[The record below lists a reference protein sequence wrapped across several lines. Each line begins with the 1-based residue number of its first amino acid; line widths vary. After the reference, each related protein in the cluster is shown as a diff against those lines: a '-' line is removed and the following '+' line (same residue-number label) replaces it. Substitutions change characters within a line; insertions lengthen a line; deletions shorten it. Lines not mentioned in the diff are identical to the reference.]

1 MIEFIRAGG
10 WLMIPI
16 ILSSVIAMAII
27 IERFLSLRTGKVM
40 PAGDIQ
46 RARGLAA
53 AGKVG
58 QSDIDSLSQS
68 SVVGRLLAT
77 GLASSA
83 APRHILKEN
92 LEEAGRHVVH
102 QLERYMTALG
112 TIAAITPLMGLL
124 GTVLGMITAFSK
136 ITQVGV
142 GDPATVA
149 GGISQALF
157 TTAAGISVAIV
168 ALIFHRYFKAKV
180 DNYVIGMEQEAIKLV
195 EIVNNKQSRRPAAPA
210 AGQAPGGAA
219 NNGNKGSAAN
229 AKSAAAI
236 VAARRQQRAAVG
248 GPV

>member
-40 PAGDIQ
+40 PVADIQ
-46 RARGLAA
+46 RARELAA
-53 AGKVG
+53 SGKVAQG
-58 QSDIDSLSQS
+58 EIDSLSQS

-77 GLASSA
+77 GLASSS

-142 GDPATVA
+142 GDPGAVA

-180 DNYVIGMEQEAIKLV
+180 DNYVVGMEQEAIKLV
-195 EIVNNKQSRRPAAPA
+195 EIVNNSQSRRAAAKPAPARAAAPPA
-210 AGQAPGGAA
+210 NGTGA
-219 NNGNKGSAAN
+219 K
-229 AKSAAAI
+229 AAAI
-236 VAARRQQRAAVG
+236 NAARRQRATAEGQV
-248 GPV
+248 

>member
-16 ILSSVIAMAII
+16 IISSVIAMAII
-27 IERFLSLRTGKVM
+27 IERFLSLRTAKVM
-40 PAGDIQ
+40 PAEDIQ
-46 RARGLAA
+46 RARLAA
-53 AGKVG
+53 TGKV
-58 QSDIDSLSQS
+58 QQEAIDALRQN

-77 GLASSA
+77 GLANSS

-92 LEEAGRHVVH
+92 LEEAGRHAVH

-142 GDPATVA
+142 GDPASVA

-168 ALIFHRYFKAKV
+168 ALIFHRYFKARV
-180 DNYVIGMEQEAIKLV
+180 DYYVVAMEQEAIKLV
-195 EIVNNKQSRRPAAPA
+195 EIVNNKQQARRPAAT
-210 AGQAPGGAA
+210 
-219 NNGNKGSAAN
+219 
-229 AKSAAAI
+229 
-236 VAARRQQRAAVG
+236 ARPSIAQSTDRTATAVQQRRAQAGEAV
-248 GPV
+248 

>member
-10 WLMIPI
+10 WLMVPI

-27 IERFLSLRTGKVM
+27 IERFLSLRTGRVM
-40 PAGDIQ
+40 PAADIQ
-46 RARGLAA
+46 RARELAA
-53 AGKVG
+53 TGKVAQG
-58 QSDIDSLSQS
+58 EIDNLNQS

-77 GLASSA
+77 GLTGSA

-92 LEEAGRHVVH
+92 LEEAGRHAAH

-124 GTVLGMITAFSK
+124 GTVLGMITSFSK

-142 GDPATVA
+142 GDPAAVA

-195 EIVNNKQSRRPAAPA
+195 EIVNNSQMRRPAPAATKPSAPA
-210 AGQAPGGAA
+210 MASA
-219 NNGNKGSAAN
+219 SAASK
-229 AKSAAAI
+229 ASAAVA
-236 VAARRQQRAAVG
+236 AARRQRATVEGAV
-248 GPV
+248 